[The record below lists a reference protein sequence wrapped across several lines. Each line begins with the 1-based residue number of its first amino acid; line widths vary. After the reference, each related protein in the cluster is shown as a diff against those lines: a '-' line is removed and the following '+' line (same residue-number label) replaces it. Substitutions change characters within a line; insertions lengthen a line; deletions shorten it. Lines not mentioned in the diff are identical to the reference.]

1 MTATVV
7 DGKKVEAAE
16 PTKSGLWTPEKPIF
30 FLNTMELLLED
41 GSTTYGCRFCDYTD
55 DKMGRVRVHQVK
67 FCENNPN
74 PPSKEKAEAL
84 RQAKRDRAKAKVQKA
99 EPIEGVDDILSMLE
113 AAFKPSDDDKAEVTK
128 LKAENATITAQ
139 RDKVVEAL
147 NEVLDVLQKHG
158 FIE

>member
-55 DKMGRVRVHQVK
+55 DKMGRVRVHQTRE
-67 FCENNPN
+67 CEKNPN

-84 RQAKRDRAKAKVQKA
+84 KQAKRDRAKART
-99 EPIEGVDDILSMLE
+99 EPEPDIFAMLE
-113 AAFKPSDDDKAEVTK
+113 AAFKPSDDDKAQVAK
-128 LKAENATITAQ
+128 LTAENATITAQ